1 MSLDPI
7 TAVADGVKSLINLG
21 SEMIEDKD
29 KRNEFNYKARELAN
43 TFHVELLKTQT
54 IPWVD
59 ALIKFMLATKGLYR
73 PAGAFILALIG
84 AYFAYKQIAVPEWLY
99 GVLFG
104 AGPAWGWSR
113 HEEKKERLKV
123 QEIIAAQKQ
132 SPEWFYDE
140 DSG

>member
-59 ALIKFMLATKGLYR
+59 AFIKIVLSFKGLMR
-73 PAGAFILALIG
+73 PAGAAISLGIWLWLKNKGVEMDPAVQAILLGQA
-84 AYFAYKQIAVPEWLY
+84 
-99 GVLFG
+99 
-104 AGPAWGWSR
+104 PAWGWSR
-113 HEEKKERLKV
+113 HVEKQERVKV
-123 QEIIAAQKQ
+123 QEILAAQKK
-132 SPEWFYDE
+132 SPDWFYDE
-140 DSG
+140 DLS